1 MDATPPNA
9 ADHLFMR
16 RAIALS
22 RQAAAAGDA
31 PYGAILVRAGV
42 AVAEACNRQSS
53 DADCSAHAEMVL
65 VRDAQRA
72 LGAAALRGATVYAS
86 GEPCAMC
93 AGALYWAGV
102 RRVVYGAPQ
111 AAMARVMGGELLPI
125 ASRAVLQGAST
136 PVEVVGPCLESEALQ
151 VLEAAAGA
159 APQRG

>member
-72 LGAAALRGATVYAS
+72 LGTAARRGATVYAS

-93 AGALYWAGV
+93 AGAISFARIRRLYWAANDPKGGAV
-102 RRVVYGAPQ
+102 EHGPRFFSQPTCHHAPELYGGI
-111 AAMARVMGGELLPI
+111 R
-125 ASRAVLQGAST
+125 
-136 PVEVVGPCLESEALQ
+136 ESEAAEMLR
-151 VLEAAAGA
+151 EFFKA
-159 APQRG
+159 RR